1 MEEKRLLSVQDFR
14 LASDFNR
21 LTESMEVGDDR
32 RSIPSHLDV
41 TSREPLLIKNLAAR
55 RQGLDCALEGSPIG
69 TSAMHKVGNSS
80 LLLEV
85 ILDQGHV
92 RDFDGHLLP
101 IDRYDTD
108 YGFARD
114 DQEGIAADSH

>member
-32 RSIPSHLDV
+32 RGIPSHLDV

-69 TSAMHKVGNSS
+69 TSAVHKVGNSS

-92 RDFDGHLLP
+92 RDFDSHLLP
-101 IDRYDTD
+101 ID
-108 YGFARD
+108 
-114 DQEGIAADSH
+114 